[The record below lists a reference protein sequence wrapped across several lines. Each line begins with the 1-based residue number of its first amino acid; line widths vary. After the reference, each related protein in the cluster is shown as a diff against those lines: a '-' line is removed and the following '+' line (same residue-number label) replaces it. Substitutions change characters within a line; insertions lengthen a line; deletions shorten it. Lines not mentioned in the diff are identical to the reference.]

1 MKTLCTF
8 LLVVFHFSLS
18 SAQVIHVRDTL
29 LMGSRFRIT
38 VVDVSEEQAE
48 KNTNLAIAEMV
59 RIEELISDWKPT
71 SQISQVNQMAGKQ
84 AVVVDQEVLELTQ
97 RAIQYSKI
105 TDGAFDISFAAME
118 RIWKFDGSM
127 DVLPTEDEIQQ
138 AIRNVGYQNIQIDT
152 THQTLFLTKEGMKIG
167 FGSIGKGYA
176 ADRARIL
183 LKESGAI
190 AGIVDASGD
199 ISSFGSQI
207 DGKPWRFG
215 ITNPFETDD
224 YADIISLTNG
234 SVTTSGDYEKYIYIG
249 DTRYAHIINPKTGW
263 PSTGLTGVTIVGPS
277 AEMANAFSTSIMV
290 LGAKKGKELLQQ
302 FPDYAG
308 LFITDQGKIIKTKRY
323 KSVLKTLRKTT
334 Y

>member
-1 MKTLCTF
+1 MKLNII
-8 LLVVFHFSLS
+8 LLFIGLISQIC
-18 SAQVIHVRDTL
+18 SAQVMQIRDTI
-29 LMGSRFRIT
+29 LMGSRFQLT
-38 VVDVSEEQAE
+38 VVAKDYLTAERFIDKGIEE
-48 KNTNLAIAEMV
+48 IV
-59 RIEELISDWKPT
+59 RIEELISDWKPN
-71 SQISQVNQMAGKQ
+71 SQISQVNQKAGKQ
-84 AVVVDQEVLELTQ
+84 AVKVDREVLELTQ
-97 RAIQYSKI
+97 RAINYSKI

-183 LKESGAI
+183 LKELGAI

-277 AEMANAFSTSIMV
+277 AEMANTFSTSIMV
-290 LGAKKGKELLQQ
+290 LGAKKGKELLKQ

-323 KSVLKTLRKTT
+323 KKVLKTLRKTT